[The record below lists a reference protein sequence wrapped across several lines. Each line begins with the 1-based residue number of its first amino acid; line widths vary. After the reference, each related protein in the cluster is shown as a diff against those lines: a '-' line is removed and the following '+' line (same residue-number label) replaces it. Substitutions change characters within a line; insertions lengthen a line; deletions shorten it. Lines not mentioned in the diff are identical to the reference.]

1 MGGLDN
7 LVYDKLRIREFEETH
22 ELPVGLNKAS
32 EEGKLLLTL
41 EADASVKTDDEK
53 RYWNILA
60 NLMVEEYENE
70 RKYQSEVK
78 LCKDI
83 LAKPDENDYKFLF
96 SILEQ
101 SNRNKFWNF
110 LCSIIESRT
119 CSVCKKSKQ
128 IDATGIKISTIL
140 LGRDPIPIYSSS
152 AKQFIKDK
160 VILVTGAGGSIG
172 SEIVRQLVL
181 LEPKKIYCLDIDE
194 YSLYMLSRELNK
206 NALLDN
212 DNIILADIR
221 DKISI
226 SRIFAQ
232 INPDIVYHSAAH
244 KHLPLLERSPVAAI
258 NTNIFGTD
266 NVASTCI
273 NYGVKHFVNIST
285 DKAARPISVLGMTK
299 RLAELCTAGYKGG
312 ITKVASVRFGN
323 VLGSSGSFLP
333 TLIWQIE
340 NNGTVTVTHPNVS
353 RFFMSIQEACS
364 LVIEASS
371 LAIGGETYILDMG
384 KSIKIVDLIN
394 RYVEIIGCQAPNI
407 IYTGLRKGEK
417 LHEELLDPSEICTPT
432 THQRITKVNVDQ
444 SGIMTYRDKM
454 QLKSI
459 IRIKTTHE
467 ELRDSLAKLI
477 YTIEN
482 RTKIVKEK
490 NRYTLTTMSNALDF
504 S

>member
-1 MGGLDN
+1 V
-7 LVYDKLRIREFEETH
+7 VYDKVRIPEFEEMH
-22 ELPVGLNKAS
+22 ELPVSLNNAS
-32 EEGKLLLTL
+32 EEGKLIFTL
-41 EADASVKTDDEK
+41 GAGASIKTDEEK

-60 NLMVEEYENE
+60 NLMVEKYENE

-78 LCKDI
+78 VCKDI
-83 LAKPDENDYKFLF
+83 LANPDKNDYKFLF
-96 SILEQ
+96 STLEQ

-119 CSVCKKSKQ
+119 CSVYKKSKQ
-128 IDATGIKISTIL
+128 IDTTDKNFSTKL
-140 LGRDPIPIYSSS
+140 LGRDTIPIYSST
-152 AKQFIKDK
+152 AKEFIKDK

-194 YSLYMLSRELNK
+194 YSLYVLSREINE
-206 NALLDN
+206 NALLAN

-266 NVASTCI
+266 NIASACV
-273 NYGVKHFVNIST
+273 NHGVKCFVNIST

-299 RLAELCTAGYKGG
+299 RLAEFCTAGYKEE
-312 ITKVASVRFGN
+312 ITKIASVRFGN
-323 VLGSSGSFLP
+323 VLGSSGSFLH

-340 NNGTVTVTHPNVS
+340 NEKTVVVTHPSVS
-353 RFFMSIQEACS
+353 RFFMSIQEAS
-364 LVIEASS
+364 ALVIEASS
-371 LAIGGETYILDMG
+371 LATEGETYVLDMG
-384 KSIKIVDLIN
+384 TSIKIVDLIDK
-394 RYVEIIGCQAPNI
+394 YVKITGCQTPNI

-417 LHEELLDPSEICTPT
+417 LHEELFDPSEICTQT
-432 THQRITKVNVDQ
+432 THPKITKVNVDQ

-454 QLKSI
+454 QLKSM
-459 IRIKTTHE
+459 IRIKTTQE

-482 RTKIVKEK
+482 RAKIVKEK
-490 NRYTLTTMSNALDF
+490 NRDTLTAMSNVPDF
-504 S
+504 SS